1 MKNSIHELRN
11 DLIQIRAFLNQG
23 SFLSFS
29 AEERRSLIESSEKL
43 QQKLDAVSESFLT
56 VGLLGGTGV
65 GKSSIMNALAGEPI
79 SSVSHRRP
87 HTDQVL
93 IYRHIQADLPPVL
106 RRITDQGERVVFWH
120 EITHEADAIRQILL
134 CDLPDFDSLAGEHH
148 ERVLRFLEHLDV
160 LVWVTSPEKYADAR
174 FYEFLSKVPKAEQNF
189 YFVLNKADLFF
200 HGQSPDIG
208 YDQLARVTARFQQH
222 LEENGFPH
230 PLIHSLSAAEAA
242 RPPATAP
249 WNQFPSF
256 RHQIFQHR
264 DAKEVMAIKAANL
277 DVEIGQLLSM
287 IEQELSHLEVL
298 RGALLSFIT
307 EMEKN
312 RTEWVRAG
320 NESIGLWLETH
331 LRNQTFSRLV
341 DPSPLVGPGY
351 TIAIL
356 IRDWQRKR
364 RSEDE
369 KDILS
374 ELFREEGPI
383 VSLHQHLE
391 RVENRMAYRLLA
403 DGLPASYLDQL
414 KDDSNTNAKDGWED
428 LKERM
433 QYFVRVR
440 ILQQDGRAFRG
451 FRGMQ
456 YLTYSFLFAFFLLAM
471 GGKATW
477 TDLLTHPSWSN
488 LAGLVSSVIVTIFSP
503 AGLAGLASYVVL
515 NIFLGFRFY
524 GRFKKSLQRRTQKF
538 IESLKLEL
546 GKVWEEELDAVITRL
561 SHYNQE
567 LEAQVSVISL
577 LQETRKKD

>member
-1 MKNSIHELRN
+1 MQNTIHGLRN
-11 DLIQIRAFLNQG
+11 DLTQISSFLNQG
-23 SFLSFS
+23 GFLSFS
-29 AEERRSLIESSEKL
+29 GEERLSLLESSRKL
-43 QQKLDAVSESFLT
+43 QEKLDAVSEGFLT

-65 GKSSIMNALAGEPI
+65 GKSSIMNALAGEPV

-87 HTDQVL
+87 HTDKVL
-93 IYRHIQADLPPVL
+93 IYRHLQAELPPVL
-106 RRITDQGERVVFWH
+106 RRITGRGEGQVFWH
-120 EITHEADAIRQILL
+120 EITHEAAAIRQILL

-174 FYEFLSKVPKAEQNF
+174 FYEFLQKVPKARQNF
-189 YFVLNKADLFF
+189 YFILNKADLFF
-200 HGQSPDIG
+200 HDQSPDTG

-222 LEENGFPH
+222 LKENGFSH
-230 PLIHSLSAAEAA
+230 PLIYSLSAVQALRSE
-242 RPPATAP
+242 PLAP

-277 DVEIGQLLSM
+277 DVEIGQLLSK
-287 IEQELSHLEVL
+287 IEEELSHLEVL
-298 RGALLSFIT
+298 RGALQSFIS
-307 EMEKN
+307 EMERE
-312 RTEWVRAG
+312 RTDWVRPG
-320 NESIGLWLETH
+320 KESIGLWLDTH
-331 LRNQTFSRLV
+331 YRKQTFSRFA

-351 TIAIL
+351 TIAVL

-364 RSEDE
+364 HAEEER
-369 KDILS
+369 DILS

-383 VSLHQHLE
+383 VSLHQQLE
-391 RVENRMAYRLLA
+391 RIENRMTHRLLT
-403 DGLPASYLDQL
+403 DGLPASYIEQF
-414 KDDSNTNAKDGWED
+414 KDGSNGEDTWEE

-440 ILQQDGRAFRG
+440 VLQQDTRPFRSFRA
-451 FRGMQ
+451 MQ
-456 YLTYSFLFAFFLLAM
+456 YLTYSLFFGFFLLAM
-471 GGKATW
+471 GGTTAW
-477 TDLLTHPSWSN
+477 GSLLSQPSWSHLATLAATMIIN
-488 LAGLVSSVIVTIFSP
+488 IFSPPGLAGLV
-503 AGLAGLASYVVL
+503 SYVVL

-546 GKVWEEELDAVITRL
+546 GKVWEEELDAVLTRL
-561 SHYNQE
+561 NHYHRE
-567 LEAQVSVISL
+567 LEAQASVISL